1 LWDLKGVVS
10 MAVNAVVRVSGD
22 NIDSALRFLKKKI
35 EREGLIKDIKRHSYY
50 EKPAEVKRKK
60 LLKAK
65 RKHQKIM
72 RKMQQQQKY
81 L

>member
-1 LWDLKGVVS
+1 